1 MKIINTNDKNFKQEF
16 NEILNRAKV
25 DIGQVTGIVNDIID
39 EIVENGNK
47 AVKEHIAKFDTGHLK
62 MIMNF

>member
-1 MKIINTNDKNFKQEF
+1 MKIINTKDENFQKEF
-16 NEILNRAKV
+16 TEILGRGKV
-25 DIGQVTGIVNDIID
+25 DIKKVSTIVNDIID

-47 AVKEHIAKFDTGHLK
+47 AVKEHVKSLITGHLK